1 MGVITGYSYIIYIA
15 LKVFPIPSG
24 VGGFAESETENF
36 WGAWHYDFWGPV
48 GCGACD
54 VCVCV
59 CGSVVLWFCGSV
71 CLCICERVVVNGIM
85 VRCALAVIHAHL
97 YTQNEV

>member
-1 MGVITGYSYIIYIA
+1 MCIGVNGAITGYSYIIYIA

-36 WGAWHYDFWGPV
+36 WGAWHYDFWAPV
-48 GCGACD
+48 SCGACD

-59 CGSVVLWFCGSV
+59 CVWGG
-71 CLCICERVVVNGIM
+71 LCVYVY
-85 VRCALAVIHAHL
+85 VR
-97 YTQNEV
+97 EWW